1 MCDMKGCSSANTLGR
16 LNVTAG
22 SDLVEG
28 AKYLS
33 KMSILRATM
42 LPAYLE
48 KAPSIET
55 VVT

>member
-16 LNVTAG
+16 LNVTEG
-22 SDLVEG
+22 SDLVAG
-28 AKYLS
+28 AKYVS

-42 LPAYLE
+42 LPAYLG